1 MMDFT
6 ALYKSKLTTPAA
18 AVGRIDSGAT
28 LSMGMAV
35 NEPPAPLGALADRA
49 AAGKVDDLK
58 VYYFESTRIAGET
71 ILRYELADR
80 IHPYCMFVTAVE
92 RALIKRGMEDGGR
105 KVVTYVPSNFSQSPR
120 LLTEHVGIDT
130 FLVTVSPMDR
140 HGYFTLGT
148 GNDYSS
154 KVARAARHLIV
165 EVNGH
170 MPRVYGSLAQLHVS
184 EVEAIVENHV
194 PLLEI
199 PAHQPAP
206 EDAAIGKMIAEMVPD
221 GACLQMGVGA
231 LPDVVCSHLRGHKDL
246 GIHPEALCPG
256 MIDLIEAGVVTNRR
270 KRLNPGKTVFTFAMG
285 QKAMYDFLD
294 DNPSVESHPVDYVN
308 DPHAIAQNDNVVS
321 INAALQIDL
330 TGAVNAEHLLGHQ
343 YSATGG
349 QLDFVRGAYASR
361 GGKSIIACHSTAA
374 RGKAS
379 RIVARLDGP
388 VTTPRIDTHI
398 VMTEFGWADLKGKS
412 STERAAAL
420 IALAHPQ
427 FRDALTA
434 AAKDMHLV

>member
-1 MMDFT
+1 MELT
-6 ALYKSKLTTPAA
+6 SLYRSKLTTPAD
-18 AVGRIDSGAT
+18 AVGRIASGVN
-28 LSMGMAV
+28 LSMGMAMT
-35 NEPPAPLGALADRA
+35 EPPALLKALADRA
-49 AAGKVDDLK
+49 AAGKVENLK
-58 VYYFESTRIAGET
+58 VYYFESTRIAGDT
-71 ILRYELADR
+71 ILRYELLDR
-80 IHPYCMFVTAVE
+80 IRPYCMFISAVE

-105 KVVTYVPSNFSQSPR
+105 KVVNYGPSNFSQSPR
-120 LLTEHVGIDT
+120 ILTEHVGIDT

-140 HGYFTLGT
+140 HGYFTFGT

-165 EVNGH
+165 EVNEH

-184 EVEAIVENHV
+184 EVETIVENNV
-194 PLLEI
+194 PLPEL
-199 PAHQPAP
+199 PVNKSGP
-206 EDAAIGKMIAEMVPD
+206 EDATIGRMIAEMVPD

-231 LPDVVCSHLRGHKDL
+231 LPNLVCSQLQSRKDL
-246 GIHPEALCPG
+246 GIHTEALCPG

-294 DNPSVESHPVDYVN
+294 DNPAVESHPVDYVN
-308 DPHAIAQNDNVVS
+308 DPYVIAQNDNVVS

-330 TGAVNAEHLLGHQ
+330 TGGVNAEHMLGHQ

-374 RGKAS
+374 KGKAS
-379 RIVARLDGP
+379 RFVARLEGP
-388 VTTPRIDTHI
+388 VTTPRMDTHI
-398 VMTEFGWADLKGKS
+398 VITEFGWTDLKGKS
-412 STERAAAL
+412 STERAKAL
-420 IALAHPQ
+420 IGLAHPQ
-427 FRDALTA
+427 FRDGLTA
-434 AAKDMHLV
+434 AAKDMHLI